1 MTGLTQFWFS
11 SGEMIR
17 AEGGKGDVV
26 HRPKA
31 PDKVGVR
38 QIDVN
43 GPETR
48 RARPV
53 WPNTGG
59 LRLDRTFVRPS
70 PTPLTLN
77 QTGLAEWVNPVTK
90 RSGRARWPV

>member
-1 MTGLTQFWFS
+1 MTGLTQFCFS
-11 SGEMIR
+11 PGEMIH

-38 QIDVN
+38 QA
-43 GPETR
+43 ETR

-53 WPNTGG
+53 WPSTGG
-59 LRLDRTFVRPS
+59 LRLGRTFVRLS
-70 PTPLTLN
+70 PNPLILN
-77 QTGLAEWVNPVTK
+77 QTGLAEWANPVMK
-90 RSGRARWPV
+90 RSGRAGWPV